1 MTIKAT
7 TIGGAPSEEERKV
20 SPTRLGGSGAGDA
33 LPPSPTQPVPAPQS
47 IARPTTF
54 RPTSMPGA
62 APATPSVVPS
72 TLPTTPTVLPPT
84 AATAPVRSEPVRA
97 SVLPGTQRKPLDVSV
112 DDLAL
117 RFPGTERE
125 LLERAR
131 GLLAG
136 VTPQTMSTPA
146 WLSFGVPAQESL
158 SHLVK
163 ERVSL
168 METSIAPS
176 VSQHLARMQYL
187 LREVLDAMDGGFFK
201 KPAATVWASIVG
213 EVRQLETLLSNA
225 GPALGALLGAMG
237 ELVVKN
243 KSVCETLHANSLA
256 AEYLI
261 DVVSPEAGHLLV
273 SRATSLTASQTLAL
287 EQIQALSLD
296 AIQVQELST
305 LVQDGVL
312 LQLPAVHSQLAGL
325 STKPSDTQRYLATE
339 KLNEIVN
346 LMQRK
351 L

>member
-1 MTIKAT
+1 
-7 TIGGAPSEEERKV
+7 
-20 SPTRLGGSGAGDA
+20 
-33 LPPSPTQPVPAPQS
+33 
-47 IARPTTF
+47 
-54 RPTSMPGA
+54 MPGA
-62 APATPSVVPS
+62 APIAPVVAPL
-72 TLPTTPTVLPPT
+72 TQPTQPTALPLTPTTP
-84 AATAPVRSEPVRA
+84 PVRSEPVRA
-97 SVLPGTQRKPLDVSV
+97 SVLPGTQRKPLEVSV
-112 DDLAL
+112 DELAR
-117 RFPGTERE
+117 RFPGTALE

-146 WLSFGVPAQESL
+146 WLNFGVPAQESL
-158 SHLVK
+158 SQLVK

-168 METSIAPS
+168 METSVVPS
-176 VSQHLARMQYL
+176 VSQHLARMQHL
-187 LREVLDAMDGGFFK
+187 LREVLDAMEGGFFK
-201 KPAATVWASIVG
+201 KPAATVWSSVVG

-225 GPALGALLGAMG
+225 GPALGALLGAMA
-237 ELVVKN
+237 ELAVKN
-243 KSVCETLHANSLA
+243 KNAGETLHANSLA